1 MSLAQTEKYYL
12 PQPSLW
18 PIVGSIALFLMAVG
32 GVMTM
37 HEIHNGGWVL
47 LAGVAVMLYMMFGWF
62 GEVIRDSEAGRY
74 NKQVDS
80 SFRWSMSWFIFSEV
94 MFFAAFFGALF
105 YTRVLSVPWLAEGE
119 TGSLLWEGFKAT
131 WPTAGP
137 GLTAGVNADS
147 GMVTGHQFTPM
158 GAWGLPAINTLL
170 LLTSGVTVTWAH
182 WGLKKNKRGQL
193 IIGLAMTVALGAV
206 FLGLQAYE
214 YNHAYTEMGL
224 TLGAGVYG
232 ATFFMLTGFHGFHVL
247 VGTLMLIVM
256 LMRSIAGHFTAE
268 HHFAF
273 EAVSWYWHFV
283 DVVWVLLFILV
294 YWLI

>member
-18 PIVGSIALFLMAVG
+18 PIVGSVALLLMAVG

-37 HEIHNGGWVL
+37 REIDNGGWVL
-47 LAGVAVMLYMMFGWF
+47 LTGVAILLFMMFGWF

-105 YTRVLSVPWLAEGE
+105 YTRVLSVPWLAEGD
-119 TGSLLWEGFKAT
+119 TMSLLWQGFKGG
-131 WPTAGP
+131 WPSAGP
-137 GLTAGVNADS
+137 GLVQEGYR
-147 GMVTGHQFTPM
+147 FTPM
-158 GAWGLPAINTLL
+158 HAWGIPAINTLL
-170 LLTSGVTVTWAH
+170 LLSSGVTVTWAH
-182 WGLKKNKRGQL
+182 WGLKKNNRTQL
-193 IIGLAMTVALGAV
+193 ILGLALTVALGAT
-206 FLGLQAYE
+206 FLGLQAFE
-214 YNHAYTEMGL
+214 YHHAYTEMGL

-247 VGTLMLIVM
+247 VGTTMLVVM
-256 LMRSIAGHFTAE
+256 LLRSIAGHFTAD

>member
-1 MSLAQTEKYYL
+1 MSLAQTDKYYL
-12 PQPSLW
+12 PQPSIW
-18 PIVGSIALFLMAVG
+18 PFVGSVALLLMAVG
-32 GVMTM
+32 GVLTM
-37 HEIHNGGWVL
+37 REIDNGGWVL
-47 LAGVAVMLYMMFGWF
+47 LAGVAILFYMMFGWF

-105 YTRVLSVPWLAEGE
+105 YTRVLSVPWLGE
-119 TGSLLWEGFKAT
+119 SDTMQQLWPAFKAT

-137 GLTAGVNADS
+137 GLTADGLK
-147 GMVTGHQFTPM
+147 FTPM
-158 GAWGLPAINTLL
+158 EAWGIPAINTLL
-170 LLTSGVTVTWAH
+170 LLSSGVTITWAH
-182 WGLKKNKRGQL
+182 WGLKKNNRTQL
-193 IIGLAMTVALGAV
+193 ILGLAMTVALGVV
-206 FLGLQAYE
+206 FLGLQVYE
-214 YNHAYTEMGL
+214 YIHAYSEMGL

-247 VGTLMLIVM
+247 VGTTMLIVM
-256 LMRSIAGHFTAE
+256 LLRSIAGHFTAD

-283 DVVWVLLFILV
+283 DVVWVLLFIVV